1 MAQLIEQRTA
11 TLLGNFG
18 LLPFYALA
26 FASWLPLGA
35 RADRLIDLALVAYA
49 AVILAFL
56 GAVHWGFVL
65 STPGLDRTGSKL
77 ALRWGVIPSLLGWL
91 ALLMALAGVPM
102 FLVTVFLIMDFAI
115 CRLMDTR
122 LLAMYGT
129 PPNWYLPL
137 RTRLTIL
144 VTIALSA
151 FLISAL

>member
-1 MAQLIEQRTA
+1 MAQLIEQRAA

-35 RADRLIDLALVAYA
+35 RAERLVDLALVAYA
-49 AVILAFL
+49 AVILSFL

-102 FLVTVFLIMDFAI
+102 FLVAVFLIMDFAI
-115 CRLMDTR
+115 CRMMDSR